1 VQVVAPHSSVARFSH
16 QPRYTSASRRARQLA
31 GAKAKPTLMSGREE
45 DGRNPLPACLPRPS
59 SYRSLVA
66 RCLLLLLLAAAH
78 VAATVSL
85 VLRAALIC
93 FQSVLAQSEE
103 EWMCRCF
110 TASPSHSL
118 PLPKASEPPA
128 TSRRA
133 FLPWTSRVKYV
144 ASGDMDAAARFPRAQ
159 ESRRAAQSRA
169 ASVEA
174 RARLPQAGK
183 VEVLS
188 AVMDARRVVLVVG
201 TGSGTGLRSLTR
213 SLSHSSPH

>member
-1 VQVVAPHSSVARFSH
+1 
-16 QPRYTSASRRARQLA
+16 
-31 GAKAKPTLMSGREE
+31 
-45 DGRNPLPACLPRPS
+45 
-59 SYRSLVA
+59 
-66 RCLLLLLLAAAH
+66 
-78 VAATVSL
+78 
-85 VLRAALIC
+85 
-93 FQSVLAQSEE
+93 
-103 EWMCRCF
+103 MCRCF

-118 PLPKASEPPA
+118 PLLKACEPPA

-169 ASVEA
+169 ASVGA

>member
-78 VAATVSL
+78 VAAVSL

-93 FQSVLAQSEE
+93 FQSVLASVRGGVDVPVLHCEPVA
-103 EWMCRCF
+103 F
-110 TASPSHSL
+110 TAAD
-118 PLPKASEPPA
+118 KGE
-128 TSRRA
+128 
-133 FLPWTSRVKYV
+133 
-144 ASGDMDAAARFPRAQ
+144 
-159 ESRRAAQSRA
+159 
-169 ASVEA
+169 
-174 RARLPQAGK
+174 
-183 VEVLS
+183 
-188 AVMDARRVVLVVG
+188 
-201 TGSGTGLRSLTR
+201 
-213 SLSHSSPH
+213 

>member
-1 VQVVAPHSSVARFSH
+1 VQVVAQHSSVARFSH

-78 VAATVSL
+78 VAAVSL

-103 EWMCRCF
+103 ECMCRCF

-118 PLPKASEPPA
+118 PLLKACEPPA

-169 ASVEA
+169 ASVGA
-174 RARLPQAGK
+174 RARLPQAGR

-188 AVMDARRVVLVVG
+188 AVMDARRVVQ
-201 TGSGTGLRSLTR
+201 SW
-213 SLSHSSPH
+213 